1 MEKDSG
7 KSRARPGGKLKNE
20 SAAMAAAGEKL
31 RFDKAVFGPE
41 APMSKGKKLVRE
53 KQYEK
58 TSYGRKAPAAK
69 KAKAAASAGLHAEI
83 SKENEDGNIAVDAAN
98 RGSQAAEAAA
108 GKGSKVLSRVF
119 QKKAIKQ
126 EYAAMKMGRRAGTAA
141 GHAAAAGKAAGSA
154 GSAAETAAGE
164 AASAASAGASA
175 VLGGTVDIT
184 EKIIGM
190 LSAHSHAL
198 IAAGTMLLLVIFVSG
213 TMSSCSAVFQGVIN
227 GVVGSSYTGEDTSL
241 TGTEKGYLAREG
253 VLKSKLESPST
264 YWPGYDGYVVEAY
277 SIDHNPY
284 ELAAYV
290 QILKMDGHTDAEIS
304 QAVKDLFDKQ
314 YKLETWI
321 VEIDHEDDATEYI
334 FHARL
339 TNKGLTA
346 VIDELGL
353 TAEQK
358 EHFDVLME
366 TYGNHPEL
374 FTDEFF
380 SLDAVEGLHYDIPGE
395 ALSDERFAR
404 MVVEADK
411 HLGTPY
417 VWGGY
422 SPGKGF
428 DCSGFVS
435 YVINHCGNG
444 WNYGRLTAE
453 GLRKECA
460 IIPKSEAR
468 PGDLIFFK
476 GTYNTS
482 GASHVGIYIGD
493 GVMIHCGHPVQY
505 ASCETDYWKAHY
517 YCHGRLP

>member
-1 MEKDSG
+1 MGKKA
-7 KSRARPGGKLKNE
+7 KSRSRPVKLKTE

-69 KAKAAASAGLHAEI
+69 KAKVVASAGLHAEV

-98 RGSQAAEAAA
+98 RGTQAAEAAA
-108 GKGSKVLSRVF
+108 GKGSNVLSRFF

-126 EYAAMKMGRRAGTAA
+126 EYAAMKMGRRTGTAA
-141 GHAAAAGKAAGSA
+141 GHAAAAGQAAGSA
-154 GSAAETAAGE
+154 GSTAGTAAGE

-175 VLGGTVDIT
+175 IFGGTVDIT

-190 LSAHSHAL
+190 ITANGHAL
-198 IAAGTMLLLVIFVSG
+198 IVAGSLLLLIIFVSG

-241 TGTEKGYLAREG
+241 TSTEKGYLSREG
-253 VLKSKLESPST
+253 VLKSKLENPET
-264 YWPGYDGYVVEAY
+264 WWPGYDDYVVEAY
-277 SIDHNPY
+277 TIDHNPY

-290 QILKMDGHTDAEIS
+290 QILKVDGYTDEQIS
-304 QAVKDLFDKQ
+304 EAVKDLFDKQ
-314 YKLETWI
+314 YKLETWV
-321 VEIDHEDDATEYI
+321 VEIDHEDDPTEYI

-339 TNKGLTA
+339 TNRGLTA
-346 VIDELGL
+346 VIDEAGL

-380 SLDAVEGLHYDIPGE
+380 SLSAAEGLH
-395 ALSDERFAR
+395 
-404 MVVEADK
+404 
-411 HLGTPY
+411 
-417 VWGGY
+417 
-422 SPGKGF
+422 
-428 DCSGFVS
+428 
-435 YVINHCGNG
+435 
-444 WNYGRLTAE
+444 
-453 GLRKECA
+453 
-460 IIPKSEAR
+460 
-468 PGDLIFFK
+468 
-476 GTYNTS
+476 
-482 GASHVGIYIGD
+482 
-493 GVMIHCGHPVQY
+493 
-505 ASCETDYWKAHY
+505 
-517 YCHGRLP
+517 

>member
-7 KSRARPGGKLKNE
+7 KSRAQPGGKLKNE

-58 TSYGRKAPAAK
+58 TSYGRKAPAVK
-69 KAKAAASAGLHAEI
+69 KAKAAASAGLHAEV

-108 GKGSKVLSRVF
+108 GKGSNVLSRFF

-154 GSAAETAAGE
+154 GSAAGTAAGE

-213 TMSSCSAVFQGVIN
+213 TMSSCSAIFQGVIN

-264 YWPGYDGYVVEAY
+264 YWPGYDGYVVESY

-290 QILKMDGHTDAEIS
+290 QILKMDGKTDAEIS

-314 YKLETWI
+314 YKLET
-321 VEIDHEDDATEYI
+321 
-334 FHARL
+334 
-339 TNKGLTA
+339 
-346 VIDELGL
+346 
-353 TAEQK
+353 
-358 EHFDVLME
+358 
-366 TYGNHPEL
+366 
-374 FTDEFF
+374 
-380 SLDAVEGLHYDIPGE
+380 
-395 ALSDERFAR
+395 
-404 MVVEADK
+404 
-411 HLGTPY
+411 
-417 VWGGY
+417 
-422 SPGKGF
+422 
-428 DCSGFVS
+428 
-435 YVINHCGNG
+435 
-444 WNYGRLTAE
+444 
-453 GLRKECA
+453 
-460 IIPKSEAR
+460 
-468 PGDLIFFK
+468 
-476 GTYNTS
+476 
-482 GASHVGIYIGD
+482 
-493 GVMIHCGHPVQY
+493 
-505 ASCETDYWKAHY
+505 
-517 YCHGRLP
+517 